1 MSLNLFSEKFAY
13 LSADKSYQKQ
23 KNFFSPLVEGCG
35 GERRLFF
42 IQWTVVSL
50 LDLTHCQEPQF
61 SSNFLETPG
70 NYSTPRCMS
79 FRLTILFFSSPMS
92 YTLSICTRSYLNC
105 ITQSCQEKDFTCCQQ
120 IVICIYKRFPSHI
133 AFQNVNLSVWKKF
146 LIDFMQWMVL
156 LENLNFLS
164 KCEGNSS
171 CQGNF
176 ILMSHLDTLFTSI

>member
-1 MSLNLFSEKFAY
+1 
-13 LSADKSYQKQ
+13 
-23 KNFFSPLVEGCG
+23 
-35 GERRLFF
+35 
-42 IQWTVVSL
+42 
-50 LDLTHCQEPQF
+50 
-61 SSNFLETPG
+61 
-70 NYSTPRCMS
+70 MS

-92 YTLSICTRSYLNC
+92 YTMSICTRSYLNC
-105 ITQSCQEKDFTCCQQ
+105 CQEKDFTCCQQ

-146 LIDFMQWMVL
+146 PIDFMQWMVL

-176 ILMSHLDTLFTSI
+176 ILVSHLNTFFYVDLTKYYCLITLDLVFQGHCAKIYNSFNFSQCSLFVGQTISRIRF